1 MILSPLAGKKIT
13 IIVCLYERE
22 IYMHETDANL
32 LAAAKIERIEGYSDA
47 FEQILLRYEKL
58 IHHIA
63 RRYLKNTED
72 ALDASQDAII
82 RIYKGLPNVSISED
96 GSLKAW
102 ICTVTANTCLDI
114 VRKRRIVTDELTD
127 DVISISPAL
136 PSAEESAIANER
148 AREILEGITKLPDD
162 HRMVLILRDMQ
173 GLSYDELAKSLNL
186 TLGTVKSRLNRART
200 ALKKILD
207 R

>member
-1 MILSPLAGKKIT
+1 
-13 IIVCLYERE
+13 
-22 IYMHETDANL
+22 MHETDANL
-32 LAAAKIERIEGYSDA
+32 LAAAKIERIEGQSDA
-47 FEQILLRYEKL
+47 FEQILLRYERL

-63 RRYLKNTED
+63 RRYFNNSED

-82 RIYKGLPNVSISED
+82 RIYKGLTNVVIQED

-114 VRKRRIVTDELTD
+114 VRKRRIVADELTD
-127 DVISISPAL
+127 DIISVSPTL

-148 AREILEGITKLPDD
+148 AREILAAIAKLPDD

-173 GLSYDELAKSLNL
+173 GLSYDELAGALGL
-186 TLGTVKSRLNRART
+186 TLGTVKSRLSRARA
-200 ALKKILD
+200 ALKKLL
-207 R
+207 

>member
-1 MILSPLAGKKIT
+1 
-13 IIVCLYERE
+13 
-22 IYMHETDANL
+22 MHETDANL
-32 LAAAKIERIEGYSDA
+32 LAAAKLERIEGGSDA

-63 RRYLKNTED
+63 RRYLQNSED

-82 RIYKGLPNVSISED
+82 RIYKGLANVVINED

-114 VRKRRIVTDELTD
+114 VRKKRIVTDELTD
-127 DVISISPAL
+127 DIISVSPTL

-148 AREILEGITKLPDD
+148 AREILEGISKLPDD

-173 GLSYDELAKSLNL
+173 GLSYDELAESLNL
-186 TLGTVKSRLNRART
+186 TLGTVKSRLSRART
-200 ALKKILD
+200 ALKKILE

>member
-1 MILSPLAGKKIT
+1 
-13 IIVCLYERE
+13 
-22 IYMHETDANL
+22 MHETDANL
-32 LAAAKIERIEGYSDA
+32 LAAAKNEREKGRSDA

-63 RRYLKNTED
+63 RRYLSNSED

-82 RIYKGLPNVSISED
+82 RVYKGLPNVVINED
-96 GSLKAW
+96 GNLKAW

-114 VRKRRIVTDELTD
+114 VRKRRIIADELTD
-127 DVISISPAL
+127 DIIAASPTL

-148 AREILEGITKLPDD
+148 ANEMLTAIKSLPDD

-173 GLSYDELAKSLNL
+173 GLSYEELADALDL
-186 TLGTVKSRLNRART
+186 TLGTVKSRLNRARS
-200 ALKKILD
+200 ALKKMLT
-207 R
+207 